1 MSNVNVKISRDDKA
15 KEFPL
20 PNYETIGA
28 AGVDLRA
35 SEKAIVLPG
44 ERAAVSTGLKIEIPE
59 GFEAQVRPR
68 SGMAIKNGVTI
79 LNSPGTIDSDYRG
92 EIKIII
98 INHGANPFTI
108 EAGDRIAQLVFAPVV
123 HVSWAECDDLGSTE
137 RGDGRFGSSGSK

>member
-15 KEFPL
+15 KELPL
-20 PNYETIGA
+20 PNYETRGA

-35 SEKAIVLPG
+35 SEKVLLLPG
-44 ERAAVSTGLKIEIPE
+44 ERAAIPTGLRVEIPE

-68 SGMAIKNGVTI
+68 SGLAIKNGVTI

-98 INHGANPFTI
+98 INHGIDPFTI

-123 HVSWAECDDLGSTE
+123 RVSWSEDDDLGSTK
-137 RGDGRFGSSGSK
+137 RGDGGFGSSGSK